1 MATSTPA
8 HRSPAGRGRP
18 PITILAPEVAD
29 LIAAG
34 EVIERPAA
42 VVKELVENAL
52 DAGARQIDISVRD
65 GGKAEI
71 TVQDDGH
78 GMLPEEVPLAVQRH
92 ATSKLRNAKDLERIT
107 TLGFRGEALASIAAV
122 AKLTITS
129 RPPESGE
136 AFRAVFHGG
145 RLEWS
150 GPVGAPPGTAVT
162 VEDLFFNTPARRK
175 GLQST
180 TTEFARI
187 AETVQPAA
195 LGHPHVAFKL
205 THNGRVQWQTP
216 GNGDPLA
223 AAAAVMGPHIARH
236 LIPFEG
242 GAPDLDA
249 RLWGYV
255 SLPAVARAGR
265 QYQFILVN
273 GRPVQSDALRG
284 AVEDAY
290 RHLLPLHR
298 WPVFIVQISLPYGMV
313 DVNVHP
319 TKRVVRFLQE
329 DELADALHQAVTE
342 ALQGADLVPR
352 PFWPGA
358 RGATGARGAR
368 QGAHEQVAAAW
379 DGVES
384 GTTLQEERSRP
395 EAPAARS
402 DAAGTPVGDRPPT
415 GRPPVPAL
423 LRQLTVLGVLDQTYI
438 VAKGPDGLYLIDQ
451 HAAHERVYFEHFM
464 QQGQTRYPLAQQ
476 LAVPL
481 PVELSPE
488 EMAVWEEHRETVEAF
503 GFRVESFGPGTL
515 LLREV
520 PWLFRREGAGHH
532 LQELLAA
539 LAVGRQERDQVWV
552 EADIA
557 LRTMA
562 ACKTAVKAHD
572 PLAPEEIQALLEQ
585 LAAAENPYTCPHG
598 RPTMIHLNMGQ
609 IERLFKR
616 A

>member
-1 MATSTPA
+1 MAGSTPA
-8 HRSPAGRGRP
+8 HGSPSGRERP

-42 VVKELVENAL
+42 VVKELLENAL

-65 GGKAEI
+65 GGKAGI

-78 GMLPEEVPLAVQRH
+78 GMLPGEVPLAVQRH
-92 ATSKLRNAKDLERIT
+92 ATSKLRSAGDLEHIA

-122 AKLTITS
+122 AQLTITS
-129 RPPESGE
+129 RPPEAGE
-136 AFRAVFHGG
+136 GFRAVFRGG

-162 VEDLFFNTPARRK
+162 VQDLFFNTPARRK

-180 TTEFARI
+180 TTEYARI
-187 AETVQPAA
+187 AETVQHAA
-195 LGHPHVAFKL
+195 LGHPGVAFKL
-205 THNGRVQWQTP
+205 THNGRTQWQTP
-216 GNGDPLA
+216 GTGDSLA
-223 AAAAVMGPHIARH
+223 ATAAVLGPHIARH
-236 LIPFEG
+236 LIPFSG
-242 GAPDLDA
+242 SAPAVEAL
-249 RLWGYV
+249 LTGFV
-255 SLPAVARAGR
+255 SLPSVARAGR
-265 QYQFILVN
+265 QFQFILVN
-273 GRPVQSDALRG
+273 GRPVQSDALR
-284 AVEDAY
+284 ASIEDAY

-298 WPVFIVQISLPYGMV
+298 WPVFIVQISLPYAMV

-342 ALQGADLVPR
+342 ALEGADLVPR
-352 PFWPGA
+352 PFWPGG
-358 RGATGARGAR
+358 RGAAGARGVR
-368 QGAHEQVAAAW
+368 PGAHEQVAASW
-379 DGVES
+379 DGV
-384 GTTLQEERSRP
+384 G
-395 EAPAARS
+395 
-402 DAAGTPVGDRPPT
+402 DGAGTPPAVPGPTAQVTPPGSART
-415 GRPPVPAL
+415 KVDDGPAPADGPLPGL

-438 VAKGPDGLYLIDQ
+438 VAKGPGGLYLVDQ

-464 QQGQTRYPLAQQ
+464 KQGQTRYPLAQQ

-488 EMAVWEEHRETVEAF
+488 EMAVWQQHRETVEAF
-503 GFRVESFGPGTL
+503 GFRVESFGPSTL

-539 LAVGRQERDQVWV
+539 LAAGRQERDGVWV
-552 EADIA
+552 ETDIA

-572 PLAPEEIQALLEQ
+572 PLSPGEIQALLEQ
-585 LAAAENPYTCPHG
+585 LAAADNPYTCPHG
-598 RPTMIHLNMGQ
+598 RPTMIHLTMGQ

>member
-1 MATSTPA
+1 MAASTPA
-8 HRSPAGRGRP
+8 QPSPAGRERT
-18 PITILAPEVAD
+18 PITILAPEIAD

-52 DAGARQIDISVRD
+52 DAGARHIDIAVRD
-65 GGKAEI
+65 GGKSEI
-71 TVQDDGH
+71 TVRDDGH
-78 GMLPEEVPLAVQRH
+78 GMLPAEVPLAVQRH
-92 ATSKLRNAKDLERIT
+92 ATSKLRSAEDLERIT

-129 RPPESGE
+129 RPPEAHEG
-136 AFRAVFHGG
+136 FRAVFHGG

-162 VEDLFFNTPARRK
+162 VQELFFNTPARRK

-187 AETVQPAA
+187 AETVQPVA
-195 LGHPHVAFKL
+195 LGHPAVAFSL
-205 THNGRVQWQTP
+205 SHNGRTQWQTP
-216 GNGDPLA
+216 GTGDLKA
-223 AAAAVMGPHIARH
+223 AALAVLGPHIARH
-236 LIPFEG
+236 LVPFS
-242 GAPDLDA
+242 GAAPELDA
-249 RLWGYV
+249 ELTGFV
-255 SLPAVARAGR
+255 ALPAVARAGR
-265 QYQFILVN
+265 QFQFILVN
-273 GRPVQSDALRG
+273 GRPVHSDALRA

-298 WPVFIVQISLPYGMV
+298 WPVFIVHIALPYGLV

-319 TKRVVRFLQE
+319 TKRVVRFFRE
-329 DELADALHQAVTE
+329 EELADALHQAVTE
-342 ALQGADLVPR
+342 TLQGADLVPR
-352 PFWPGA
+352 PFWPGTRGAA
-358 RGATGARGAR
+358 RG
-368 QGAHEQVAAAW
+368 HEQVETPW
-379 DGVES
+379 DEMAVAGGVASPPAGSRS
-384 GTTLQEERSRP
+384 GAPTAHAGSAGIKGEGGPLPSGRSLP
-395 EAPAARS
+395 
-402 DAAGTPVGDRPPT
+402 G
-415 GRPPVPAL
+415 L
-423 LRQLTVLGVLDQTYI
+423 LWQLTVLGVLDQTYI
-438 VAKGPDGLYLIDQ
+438 VAKGPGGLYLVDQ

-464 QQGQTRYPLAQQ
+464 KQGQTRYPLAQQ

-488 EMAVWEEHRETVEAF
+488 EMAVWHEHRQTVESF
-503 GFRVESFGPGTL
+503 GFRVESFGPSTL

-539 LAVGRQERDQVWV
+539 LAAGRQERDGVWV

-598 RPTMIHLNMGQ
+598 RPTVIHLTMGQ